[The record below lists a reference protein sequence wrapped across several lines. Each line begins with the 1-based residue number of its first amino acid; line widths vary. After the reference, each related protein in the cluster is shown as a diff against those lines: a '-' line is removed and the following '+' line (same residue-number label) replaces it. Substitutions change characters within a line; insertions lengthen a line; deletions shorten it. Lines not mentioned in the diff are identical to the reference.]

1 MSPEPRS
8 EPAALRDVW
17 MDAAGRLEEAGV
29 EDSRFEAEVLLRHAT
44 GRSRAELYANLT
56 DTIDAAA
63 RERFEEAIARRL
75 GREPVAYITGK
86 REFYKL
92 EFEVTPDV
100 LVPRPESELLVEHA
114 LDHLRRTRLR
124 RARVVD
130 VGTGSG
136 AIGIAIVKNRRDAS
150 LLGVDRSR
158 AALLVARRN
167 AQRLIPRR
175 PGDWIQGDLLTAV
188 DAPIDC
194 LVANLPYVPE
204 ARLDTLEPEVR
215 DHEPRQALTPGTV
228 GTELVLRLLTHVA
241 PRLTPQGIALFEI
254 DPGQERDVVGAATR
268 LLPMANV
275 EVVNDLSGEP
285 RVIKIVN
292 G

>member
-1 MSPEPRS
+1 MSPESRS
-8 EPAALRDVW
+8 ESVALRDVW
-17 MDAAGRLEEAGV
+17 MDAATRLEEAGV
-29 EDSRFEAEVLLRHAT
+29 DDARFEAEVLLRHAT

-56 DTIDAAA
+56 DPIDAAA
-63 RERFEEAIARRL
+63 RERFDEAIARRL

-86 REFYKL
+86 REFFNL
-92 EFEVTPDV
+92 EFTVTPDV

-136 AIGIAIVKNRRDAS
+136 AIGIAIVKNRRDAQ
-150 LLGVDRSR
+150 LLGIDRSR
-158 AALLVARRN
+158 AALLVARAN
-167 AQRLIPRR
+167 AERLIPRR

-188 DAPIDC
+188 DSPVDC

-204 ARLDTLEPEVR
+204 GRLASLEPEVR

-228 GTELVLRLLTHVA
+228 GTELVLRLLTQVA

-254 DPGQERDVVGAATR
+254 DPGQEREIVGAAKR
-268 LLPMANV
+268 LLPMAKV
-275 EVVNDLSGEP
+275 DVVDDLSGQP
-285 RVIKIVN
+285 RMVKIVN

>member
-29 EDSRFEAEVLLRHAT
+29 EDARFEAEVLLRHAT

-86 REFYKL
+86 REFFKL

-158 AALLVARRN
+158 AALRVARRN

-204 ARLDTLEPEVR
+204 ERLASLEPEVR

-228 GTELVLRLLTHVA
+228 GTELVLRLLTQVA

-254 DPGQERDVVGAATR
+254 DPGQERDLVGAAKR
-268 LLPMANV
+268 LLPMARV
-275 EVVNDLSGEP
+275 DVVNDLAGEP